1 MHTPIVFFLLREGS
15 FRYTA
20 CEKPKTW
27 GNETLTGW
35 QGKGGTRVTTV
46 YVTVM
51 DARGLLLAAAFCDA
65 SIQPT
70 DHLRFFRFGT
80 CQRSCGRLDWLVCL
94 ALGLLATVLAG
105 VSNCK
110 DI

>member
-65 SIQPT
+65 SIQ
-70 DHLRFFRFGT
+70 L
-80 CQRSCGRLDWLVCL
+80 
-94 ALGLLATVLAG
+94 
-105 VSNCK
+105 
-110 DI
+110 II